1 MLYIIYTFF
10 LFRSSVVDK
19 YHKQWVRISVV
30 SSWPVFRLV
39 YYSSWCR
46 SPLISARTVGV
57 CVANRA
63 ALSSSSRLPWSL
75 VQCRS
80 GWREWGGHGGG
91 GGRGARGEGLHS
103 SRANTSSLAGAFPQ
117 VALRCQVL
125 QAVKPVLNLR
135 TNEKLSGISWQ
146 LLRET
151 CSVINYSTGWRKDVV
166 KPVLAVH
173 WPTSH
178 WPTTLPQHAPA
189 AGAFLQGALH
199 CLVRQAHRD
208 TRVKGLAASFSIA
221 RGHHVLVWSAV
232 AHNTVSLSRTAG
244 WSWLR
249 ISVWYR

>member
-1 MLYIIYTFF
+1 MLYIIYIFF

-46 SPLISARTVGV
+46 SPLISRTVGGL
-57 CVANRA
+57 CSKSSCSLQFQPT
-63 ALSSSSRLPWSL
+63 ALSGAWCK
-75 VQCRS
+75 CRS

-91 GGRGARGEGLHS
+91 GGGGGVGRGGGEGLHS

-151 CSVINYSTGWRKDVV
+151 
-166 KPVLAVH
+166 L
-173 WPTSH
+173 
-178 WPTTLPQHAPA
+178 
-189 AGAFLQGALH
+189 
-199 CLVRQAHRD
+199 
-208 TRVKGLAASFSIA
+208 
-221 RGHHVLVWSAV
+221 
-232 AHNTVSLSRTAG
+232 
-244 WSWLR
+244 
-249 ISVWYR
+249 